1 MLRLCC
7 GYTCSRGLLGG
18 QGGADFG
25 FGQVGVGAKFLDG
38 NEGAGGLVEA
48 GADALEQQL
57 PGLVAV
63 AGEGGCLLGVDAN
76 LGHSWYE
83 WVMVGWANVQS
94 GGRGRRFET

>member
-1 MLRLCC
+1 MLWLPRIE
-7 GYTCSRGLLGG
+7 
-18 QGGADFG
+18 GGADFG
-25 FGQVGVGAKFLDG
+25 FGQVGVGAKLLNG
-38 NEGAGGLVEA
+38 NQGTGGLAEA

-83 WVMVGWANVQS
+83 RVMVGWANVQS